1 MIQVYFQFIC
11 NKTVDNLKSFPIDP
25 DEVIWSE
32 RFKACFV
39 VKGWLSEKEAISG
52 MKLQYLKGL
61 NRGLI
66 LIQRKIQLKSVISK
80 HKSWQ

>member
-25 DEVIWSE
+25 DEVIWFE

-39 VKGWLSEKEAISG
+39 VKDWLSEKEAISG

-66 LIQRKIQLKSVISK
+66 FIQRKI
-80 HKSWQ
+80 